1 MSYILEALKKSDEER
16 NRGTAPGLQ
25 TVQSPVVHAPEK
37 RTGWRYLL
45 LFALLLNAGLLTWW
59 LGPWKMTNPRTVQSN
74 EQQQSQPVVAQT
86 GKGPDSYP
94 ARAPGKS
101 DTAVEPAVKPSP
113 PTEHKRRL
121 ARIQPTPSNP
131 ADSLTEPVSKAGAP
145 VQAAPAPDQQPAQP
159 ARPAVKGP
167 SAGAREAKITPTAVE
182 QVKEKESKP
191 APAAPIKPAAKPEA
205 VAAAPPSPAIEQLAK
220 VMDQPA
226 AGKPEP
232 TKVAPK
238 AAGAESAEDKQLPN
252 LKTLPTAIRK
262 EIPAITLS
270 LLVYSNNPT
279 DRMVNINGQMTREGQ
294 EVVPGL
300 VLEQITR
307 EGAVFNYKGTRFQKG
322 AF

>member
-25 TVQSPVVHAPEK
+25 TVQSPVVHAPRK

-45 LFALLLNAGLLTWW
+45 VIALLLNAGLLIWW
-59 LGPWKMTNPRTVQSN
+59 LGPWKTTNPQNVRAN
-74 EQQQSQPVVAQT
+74 EQPQSQPLVVQT
-86 GKGPDSYP
+86 GKGPDSQP
-94 ARAPGKS
+94 ARAAGKS
-101 DTAVEPAVKPSP
+101 DTAVEPSAKPP
-113 PTEHKRRL
+113 APTEHERQL
-121 ARIQPTPSNP
+121 ARVQPKSSPP
-131 ADSLTEPVSKAGAP
+131 AGSLTEPVSKAN
-145 VQAAPAPDQQPAQP
+145 APAQATPAPAQQPAQP
-159 ARPAVKGP
+159 ARPAAKDP
-167 SAGAREAKITPTAVE
+167 SAGTREVKIAPTAVE

-191 APAAPIKPAAKPEA
+191 APAAPVKPAVKPEA
-205 VAAAPPSPAIEQLAK
+205 VAAAPSNPAIEQLAK
-220 VMDQPA
+220 VTDQPA
-226 AGKPEP
+226 AGKPESA
-232 TKVAPK
+232 KVKPK
-238 AAGAESAEDKQLPN
+238 PADAEGADEQLPN
-252 LKTLPTAIRK
+252 LKALPTAIRK

-270 LLVYSNNPT
+270 LLVYSNNPA